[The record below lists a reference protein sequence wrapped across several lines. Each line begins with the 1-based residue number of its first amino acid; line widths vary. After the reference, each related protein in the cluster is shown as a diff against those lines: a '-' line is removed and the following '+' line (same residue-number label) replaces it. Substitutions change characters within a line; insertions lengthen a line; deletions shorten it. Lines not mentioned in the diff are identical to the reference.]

1 MSPGDVKLPPVPL
14 ALGDEVLER
23 YRVIELIATGG
34 HSVVYRGKDERLARP
49 VCIKVFTSLPGD
61 ARITKTSYEHFV
73 QEAFALS
80 RLTHP
85 HTLRIYD
92 FGHLDENVPF
102 HVSEFMNGGTL
113 SQLLRDRGPQ
123 DPAETVR
130 VIRAMCDAL
139 AEAHS
144 LGIVHRDVKPHNI
157 LFGMVGNTRL
167 PKLADF
173 GVAKWHED
181 HLDSTVRR
189 PEARAGDTQVVSG
202 QRMAMYS
209 PSWAS
214 PEQLAG
220 QAVTAAADIYS
231 LALVAVYMLT
241 GRAIFADD
249 DLYEGYRKRKSSD
262 EVVDHALAPIALPE
276 AARALLRRALR
287 FHPDERPDDAADF
300 GLELA
305 DAMEGPTTAPTPRL
319 PEVDEADVL
328 DEVDAPA
335 RPARADDTPRPMLAP
350 VEAAPAGPRP
360 TRAPPPRRLT
370 VGQPFTA
377 AQRHGAFVETA
388 NALADVA
395 GLGGAARLRLTFLPT
410 VGGRRQI
417 HVKGLSC
424 FVAKQGGRPSVAQQ
438 VDADGM
444 LDLYGRGNNQIGR
457 VRISLGTPAAGHT
470 VFRFGDEHVA
480 VGTEECPDVVLVDFG
495 GGAECA
501 LVYTPVY
508 TGTPAQR
515 RGRRATR

>member
-1 MSPGDVKLPPVPL
+1 MTAARIPTPL
-14 ALGDEVLER
+14 ALGDVVLER
-23 YRVIELIATGG
+23 YRAVELIATGG

-61 ARITKTSYEHFV
+61 AGITQTSYEHFV

-92 FGHLDENVPF
+92 FGHLEHNIPF

-113 SQLLRDRGPQ
+113 SQLLRERGPQ
-123 DPAETVR
+123 DVTETVK
-130 VIRAMCDAL
+130 VTRAMCDAL

-157 LFGMVGNTRL
+157 LFAMVGSTRL
-167 PKLADF
+167 AKLADF

-220 QAVTAAADIYS
+220 QPVTPAADIYS
-231 LALVAVYMLT
+231 LALVAIYMLT

-262 EVVDHALAPIALPE
+262 QLVDEALDPLDLPPAALAV
-276 AARALLRRALR
+276 LRRALR
-287 FHPDERPDDAADF
+287 FHPDERPDDAAEF

-305 DAMEGPTTAPTPRL
+305 DAMQEPTTAPTAAL
-319 PEVDEADVL
+319 PEE
-328 DEVDAPA
+328 P
-335 RPARADDTPRPMLAP
+335 T
-350 VEAAPAGPRP
+350 AAPAPRVEP
-360 TRAPPPRRLT
+360 VRPLEVVPAPDRPQRAGPPRRLA
-370 VGQPFTA
+370 VGQPFAIANRTGGFVA
-377 AQRHGAFVETA
+377 ATGGIG
-388 NALADVA
+388 DVA
-395 GLGGAARLRLTFLPT
+395 GLGGAARLRITFLPA
-410 VGGRRQI
+410 VAGRRQI

-424 FVAKQGGRPSVAQQ
+424 FVAKQAGRPSVAVQ
-438 VDADGM
+438 VDGDAM
-444 LDLYGRGNNQIGR
+444 LELYGRGSAAIGR
-457 VRISLGTPAAGHT
+457 VRISLGAPAAGHT
-470 VFRFGDEHVA
+470 VFRFGDDNVA
-480 VGTEECPDVVLVDFG
+480 VGLEECPDVVLVDFG

-508 TGTPAQR
+508 NSSSAR
-515 RGRRATR
+515 RGRRSP